1 MTQEQRLDALE
12 RRVLTLTEGVSMKA
26 AAEEP
31 REYYTSRYS
40 GEEIDSL
47 LDWVKAQQGKS
58 T

>member
-12 RRVLTLTEGVSMKA
+12 RQVLTLTERGSMKA

-31 REYYTSRYS
+31 TEYYTSRYS

-47 LDWVKAQQGKS
+47 LDWVKAQQGK
-58 T
+58 TT

>member
-1 MTQEQRLDALE
+1 MTLEQRLDALE
-12 RRVLTLTEGVSMKA
+12 RQVSALTERASMQA

-31 REYYTSRYS
+31 TEYYTSRYS

>member
-12 RRVLTLTEGVSMKA
+12 RQVLTLTERVSMKA
-26 AAEEP
+26 AGEEP
-31 REYYTSRYS
+31 TEYYTSRYS

-47 LDWVKAQQGKS
+47 LDWAKAQQGKS

>member
-12 RRVLTLTEGVSMKA
+12 RQVLTLTERVSMKA

-31 REYYTSRYS
+31 TEYYTSRYS

-47 LDWVKAQQGKS
+47 LDWVKAQQGK
-58 T
+58 TT

>member
-1 MTQEQRLDALE
+1 MTMDQRLGALE
-12 RRVLTLTEGVSMKA
+12 RQVSALTERASIQA
-26 AAEEP
+26 ATEEP
-31 REYYTSRYS
+31 TEYYTSRYS